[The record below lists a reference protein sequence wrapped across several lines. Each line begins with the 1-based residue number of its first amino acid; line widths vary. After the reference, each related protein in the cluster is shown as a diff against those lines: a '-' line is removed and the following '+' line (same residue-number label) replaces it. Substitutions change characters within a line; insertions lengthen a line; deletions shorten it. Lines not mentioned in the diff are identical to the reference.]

1 MASNQNTA
9 HNVGFVRTSGKR
21 TGSLTAIQVRSGR
34 AGNMTSSGFNGER
47 TRGAPSSMGTGFGG
61 GNGNWNGSIWGS
73 GFDGTQLV
81 GQLSTRVIAADM
93 DLTDQHSVENAFE
106 GKAGSS
112 SLLSS
117 SESDGWNT
125 RPNLPWTTINTSAAT
140 LSRAPNNGMT
150 TSPVQTRANERSAAG
165 LPDGTDSSS
174 YFALPKSGIGSSGGA
189 GHKAY
194 LSTGSDGISPSG
206 EGMSLGNFGMRNGD
220 NRRQV
225 NTSAFGGSPVGSGF
239 PVKAGFTSP
248 LDNQRSD
255 DVTTS
260 LGMST
265 LQSALPDYMTQ
276 HIGRNSYSHTAHNS
290 ASFAPQRPSHSTYP
304 SFHSESQG
312 YEGRSGSGSVD
323 LGSGL
328 NKLQLNEGNFSGH
341 PALNRP
347 AYLPHKS
354 YDASLTRLKYHNGN
368 DEGEYQL
375 PPGYGNEGVPPELPL
390 GYQPSR
396 SRVQDTN
403 PISPTEYRIDS
414 PFYAQDN
421 GAHFRT
427 GSAGQVTGNVAA
439 LLEQKL
445 RADQELSQQAVN
457 PLHRVQMPA
466 AYDLAGYQA
475 QRLNALSFYHPVA
488 QIGAAALVSRGHR
501 DHDPSQVVR
510 SPVLEEFRAQNKG
523 NKRYELKD
531 IYGHIV
537 EFSGD
542 QHGSRFIQQKLETA
556 NSDEKEQVFR
566 EIQSNSLQL
575 MTDVFGNYVV
585 QKLFEHGNQTQ
596 KKILANQ
603 MKGHI
608 LSLSTQMYGC
618 RVVQKALEHILTDQ
632 QASMVK
638 ELENHVLRCVRDQN
652 GNHVIQKAIERVPS
666 QYVQFIINAFK
677 GQVERLAT
685 HPYGCRVIQRM
696 LEHCEEVDRE
706 SILGELH
713 ACTSKLITDQ
723 FGNYVIQ
730 HVIEN
735 GEDKDRSRMIV
746 VVMSQ
751 LLTYSKHKFA
761 SNVVE
766 KSIEYGEESQRRQMI
781 STLTSVNERGDSSLI
796 SLMRDQYGNYVI
808 QKILG
813 QLDDTSEE
821 KYSLAVRIQP
831 MLDQLKKF
839 SYGKQIVA
847 IEKLIGGVVPPS
859 GAPLA
864 HAATSTTPPNSHKS
878 SPQPSKRAVNG
889 VENCRAPVVGAAPPT
904 PPPTDTQSNADG
916 SSETKHMAKT
926 TVTPLAECESAD
938 PVTSDSV
945 EVTGST

>member
-1 MASNQNTA
+1 MASNQNSV
-9 HNVGFVRTSGKR
+9 HNV
-21 TGSLTAIQVRSGR
+21 RSSR
-34 AGNMTSSGFNGER
+34 SGNMTSSGFNGER

-61 GNGNWNGSIWGS
+61 GNGNWNGSIWAS
-73 GFDGTQLV
+73 GLDGTQLL
-81 GQLSTRVIAADM
+81 GQLSTWDIAADL
-93 DLTDQHSVENAFE
+93 DLTDQHTVENAFE

-117 SESDGWNT
+117 SESDGWNS

-140 LSRAPNNGMT
+140 LSRAPNSGMT
-150 TSPVQTRANERSAAG
+150 TSPVQTRANERSAG
-165 LPDGTDSSS
+165 GIPDSTDSSS

-220 NRRQV
+220 GRRQV

-239 PVKAGFTSP
+239 PMKAGFTSP

-260 LGMST
+260 MGMST

-276 HIGRNSYSHTAHNS
+276 HMGRNSYSHTAHNS
-290 ASFAPQRPSHSTYP
+290 ASFAPQRPAHSTYP

-323 LGSGL
+323 LGSGF

-341 PALNRP
+341 PGLNRP

-354 YDASLTRLKYHNGN
+354 YDASLTRLKYQNGG
-368 DEGEYQL
+368 DESEYQL
-375 PPGYGNEGVPPELPL
+375 PPGYGNEGVPTELPL

-427 GSAGQVTGNVAA
+427 GSAGQVTGNAAA

-445 RADQELSQQAVN
+445 RAEQELSQQAVN
-457 PLHRVQMPA
+457 PLHRVQIPP

-566 EIQSNSLQL
+566 EIQPNSLQL

-638 ELENHVLRCVRDQN
+638 ELESHVLRCVRDQN

-677 GQVERLAT
+677 GQVDRLAT

-781 STLTSVNERGDSSLI
+781 STLTSVNERGDSPLI

-847 IEKLIGGVVPPS
+847 IEKLIGGVMPPA

-916 SSETKHMAKT
+916 SSESKHTAKS
-926 TVTPLAECESAD
+926 TVTPLAECESAN